1 MKLNTIKLVSLAAAV
16 SMPFIV
22 GTVHAS
28 HELENQ
34 PQAPETSNDGHLS
47 WHEFRHELG
56 AYPTVTASMNH
67 RGVITLAGHVDDS
80 TDKLILERLAM
91 KIRGAT
97 DIRSTIDSD

>member
-1 MKLNTIKLVSLAAAV
+1 MKMNTVKLVTLAAIV
-16 SMPFIV
+16 SMPLI
-22 GTVHAS
+22 GGAAYAS

-34 PQAPETSNDGHLS
+34 PQVSESSSDGHMS

-56 AYPTVTASMNH
+56 VFPSVTASMNH
-67 RGVITLAGHVDDS
+67 HGVITLAGHVDDS
-80 TDKLILERLAM
+80 TDKLLLERLAM

>member
-67 RGVITLAGHVDDS
+67 HGVITLAGHVDDS